1 MEFNPLLAISPI
13 DGRYYAQTAPLNQY
27 FSEFALIRYRLQV
40 EVEYFIA
47 LCKLP
52 LPQLRDVDSR
62 WYPILRNV
70 YRNFSI
76 TDAKVIKA
84 QEKVTNHDVKSVE
97 YFLKNK
103 MRALGLEKY
112 CEFIHFGLTSQDIN
126 NTAVP
131 LSLKQGIEKEYLP
144 VLNKTIEMLNE
155 KANEWGPVV
164 MLAHTHGQPA
174 SPTRLGKE
182 LRVFQVRLEEQI
194 KSLEQIP
201 FAAKFGGSTGN
212 FNAHNV
218 AYPQIDWH
226 RFANKFVSVN
236 LGLYRSFPTTQIEHY
251 DHIASICHNL
261 SRINTICIDLCRD
274 MWSYIAM
281 NYFKQHI
288 KDKEIGSSAMPHKIN
303 PIDFENAEG
312 NFGVANAIFAHLA
325 AKLPISRLQRDLTDS
340 TVMRNLGV
348 PMAHTLLAMK
358 SLQRGFGKL
367 LLNRS
372 AIDKDIDEN
381 WAIISEAIQTILRRE
396 NYPQPY
402 ETLKELT
409 RTNMHID
416 KDYLHAFI
424 RSLDISQEVKDEL
437 LQITPSNYTGQ

>member
-131 LSLKQGIEKEYLP
+131 LSLKHGIQKEYLP

-182 LRVFQVRLEEQI
+182 LRVFQIRLEEQI

-218 AYPQIDWH
+218 AYPHIDWH

-251 DHIASICHNL
+251 DHIASLCHNL

>member
-1 MEFNPLLAISPI
+1 M
-13 DGRYYAQTAPLNQY
+13 
-27 FSEFALIRYRLQV
+27 
-40 EVEYFIA
+40 
-47 LCKLP
+47 
-52 LPQLRDVDSR
+52 
-62 WYPILRNV
+62 
-70 YRNFSI
+70 
-76 TDAKVIKA
+76 
-84 QEKVTNHDVKSVE
+84 
-97 YFLKNK
+97 
-103 MRALGLEKY
+103 
-112 CEFIHFGLTSQDIN
+112 
-126 NTAVP
+126 
-131 LSLKQGIEKEYLP
+131 
-144 VLNKTIEMLNE
+144 
-155 KANEWGPVV
+155 
-164 MLAHTHGQPA
+164 
-174 SPTRLGKE
+174 
-182 LRVFQVRLEEQI
+182 
-194 KSLEQIP
+194 
-201 FAAKFGGSTGN
+201 
-212 FNAHNV
+212 

-372 AIDKDIDEN
+372 AIEKDIDEN